1 MGTQAKLKR
10 SRHELRRAEKAAMAE
25 LHDANSA
32 RPEIR
37 AAFAAI
43 DADEGLQRLLVADRG
58 EQKTRLAAAGW
69 RLCQPAPDGLGLW
82 DHRRARLRL
91 IHSLFR
97 ETDGLVWG
105 HISLSSP
112 DGDLPGW
119 YPLRNANWLVYPGR
133 TGIVVVAPE
142 SRHVNISE
150 CTHVWTC
157 LEGSPLPDFGRY
169 GVI

>member
-1 MGTQAKLKR
+1 MGTQARLTR
-10 SRHELRRAEKAAMAE
+10 SRRELRKAEQAAMIE
-25 LHDANSA
+25 LHEADAA

-37 AAFAAI
+37 AALASVA
-43 DADEGLQRLLVADRG
+43 ADEGLQRHLVGERG

-69 RLCQPAPDGLGLW
+69 RLREPAVDGLGTW

-91 IHSLFR
+91 IHSLYR
-97 ETDGLVWG
+97 EDDGLVWG
-105 HISLSSP
+105 HISLSSA

-150 CTHVWTC
+150 CAHIWTC
-157 LEGSPLPDFGRY
+157 LDGDPLPDFGKF
-169 GVI
+169 GGI